1 MEFFFFWT
9 GLATLAVWLFVWNE
23 SHHRKARRQD
33 EARRRRMEAD
43 YQQHKRRAAEI
54 WNAREAC
61 GLPEILGVWNHEG
74 APATRFTAAGQD
86 QLTVTVAGTTS
97 EPVTFTLA

>member
-1 MEFFFFWT
+1 MEFFFWT

-54 WNAREAC
+54 WNEYREERDDPPLYAVTTRRFNYILSVD
-61 GLPEILGVWNHEG
+61 GVERQPRRIDPEHPSLYDGG
-74 APATRFTAAGQD
+74 DAA
-86 QLTVTVAGTTS
+86 
-97 EPVTFTLA
+97 